1 MSSIYKVSKNFSNED
16 IAFTVLQPAVTTV
29 FWDPGSNLWSF
40 VDWIAFPAVPIY
52 RRTLILL
59 TDITEMERAKRTID
73 LRNMKNIEFEIFSE
87 SLSSRRYRTND
98 IEGIRKYEKELF
110 NEIYLAMKKHNA
122 GTLILFNLLDLIP
135 ISITAMTESNL
146 IIRSF
151 VRALYTDM
159 KKINM
164 TEGSRFS
171 FLIITEDITDALS
184 KIILASSDKGI
195 KLFKKEEE
203 SFCEQLR

>member
-1 MSSIYKVSKNFSNED
+1 MSSIYKVSKNFSNEE
-16 IAFTVLQPAVTTV
+16 IAFTTLQPAVTTV

-52 RRTLILL
+52 RRTLVML
-59 TDITEMERAKRTID
+59 TDITEMERAKRTIEQ
-73 LRNMKNIEFEIFSE
+73 RNLKNIEFEIFSE
-87 SLSSRRYRTND
+87 SLSSRRYRAND

-135 ISITAMTESNL
+135 ISTTAMAESNL
-146 IIRSF
+146 VIRSF

-159 KKINM
+159 KKINLS
-164 TEGSRFS
+164 EGSKFS
-171 FLIITEDITDALS
+171 FVIITEEISDVLS
-184 KIILASSDKGI
+184 KIILASSDRGI
-195 KLFKKEEE
+195 RLFRKEEE
-203 SFCEQLR
+203 NFYEQLR

>member
-16 IAFTVLQPAVTTV
+16 IAFTVLQPAVTTI

-40 VDWIAFPAVPIY
+40 VGWIAFPAVPIY
-52 RRTLILL
+52 RRTLIML
-59 TDITEMERAKRTID
+59 TDITEMERAKRAID
-73 LRNMKNIEFEIFSE
+73 PRNLKNIEFEIFSE

-135 ISITAMTESNL
+135 ISITTMTESNL

-159 KKINM
+159 KKINL
-164 TEGSRFS
+164 TEESKFS

-203 SFCEQLR
+203 NFYEQLR